1 MQHDGP
7 VGGAL
12 LAPDG
17 SRALSWSDDE
27 TLRLWDLASGQQM
40 GPAMQHDASV
50 NGALLTPDGSRAL
63 SRSDDETLRL
73 WNIGWPK
80 SASMIE
86 IGCGL

>member
-1 MQHDGP
+1 
-7 VGGAL
+7 
-12 LAPDG
+12 
-17 SRALSWSDDE
+17 
-27 TLRLWDLASGQQM
+27 
-40 GPAMQHDASV
+40 MQHDASV